1 MSPWSNKR
9 AVAFEFVT
17 LLTANGDLVPESG
30 DLHISSWN

>member
-9 AVAFEFVT
+9 AVAVGIVMI
-17 LLTANGDLVPESG
+17 LTVNGDLVPESG